1 MRRGRAAAPRS
12 LGPGFLVHPVQV
24 RRRASDDRRRH
35 DLGLVVAVPLGEE
48 VGELL
53 IAVGR
58 QLEYHQPLLGT
69 LEAVLPPVGT
79 RDRPGD
85 LPDRSEPCRH
95 RVMGEF
101 YRLGARIGRRLDLE
115 IARVGVGCVALTRHG
130 NRSYAGRGR
139 VDGGCGLSCQS
150 AITPGQAAE
159 VPMGERDGRFCLV
172 VNPAAGRG
180 RSLRGL
186 PEGPAV
192 LDAAGVSYQVS
203 ESASLADA
211 AAIAARAAG
220 MGQVVVAVGGDGLA
234 GALSGVAA
242 TGGARYGLTP
252 PGEGSAPAGVLGP
265 RPGPAAAAAVLIAG
279 EERRVDLIG
288 VATPGQPETVVAG
301 SVYVGIP
308 SVAGEIANRTRW
320 LRGPIVYSVA
330 ALRALAGW
338 APTAFRVEIRRSD
351 RPEEGGAL
359 VRDFAGYAVVVAN
372 AAYFGAGMRVAPPA
386 QLDDG
391 MLVTMRHGP
400 RLAFIRTL
408 LRVRNGSHT
417 GLAQISLDR
426 GTEVT
431 GTVGRDLPAAA
442 DGETLPC
449 AAPLQPGTPLHIRA
463 LPRALRALVP
473 PPPRA
478 GPAGS
483 AR

>member
-1 MRRGRAAAPRS
+1 
-12 LGPGFLVHPVQV
+12 
-24 RRRASDDRRRH
+24 
-35 DLGLVVAVPLGEE
+35 
-48 VGELL
+48 
-53 IAVGR
+53 
-58 QLEYHQPLLGT
+58 
-69 LEAVLPPVGT
+69 
-79 RDRPGD
+79 
-85 LPDRSEPCRH
+85 
-95 RVMGEF
+95 
-101 YRLGARIGRRLDLE
+101 
-115 IARVGVGCVALTRHG
+115 
-130 NRSYAGRGR
+130 
-139 VDGGCGLSCQS
+139 
-150 AITPGQAAE
+150 
-159 VPMGERDGRFCLV
+159 MGERDGRFCLV

-180 RSLRGL
+180 RSLRVL
-186 PEGPAV
+186 PEVTAV
-192 LDAAGVSYQVS
+192 LDAAGASYQVS

-242 TGGARYGLTP
+242 TGGARYGII
-252 PGEGSAPAGVLGP
+252 PAGNGNDLARVLGIP
-265 RPGPAAAAAVLIAG
+265 AGPAAAAAVLIAG
-279 EERRVDLIG
+279 GERRVDLIG
-288 VATPGQPETVVAG
+288 VATPGQPETVVAC

-330 ALRALAGW
+330 AMRALAGW

-351 RPEEGGAL
+351 RPEEGGGAL

-391 MLVTMRHGP
+391 MLDIVTMRHGP

-431 GTVGRDLPAAA
+431 VTVGRDLPAAA
-442 DGETLPC
+442 DGETLPF

-463 LPRALRALVP
+463 LPRALRVLVP
-473 PPPRA
+473 ATPRA
-478 GPAGS
+478 DPASS

>member
-1 MRRGRAAAPRS
+1 
-12 LGPGFLVHPVQV
+12 
-24 RRRASDDRRRH
+24 
-35 DLGLVVAVPLGEE
+35 
-48 VGELL
+48 
-53 IAVGR
+53 
-58 QLEYHQPLLGT
+58 
-69 LEAVLPPVGT
+69 
-79 RDRPGD
+79 
-85 LPDRSEPCRH
+85 
-95 RVMGEF
+95 
-101 YRLGARIGRRLDLE
+101 
-115 IARVGVGCVALTRHG
+115 
-130 NRSYAGRGR
+130 
-139 VDGGCGLSCQS
+139 
-150 AITPGQAAE
+150 
-159 VPMGERDGRFCLV
+159 MGERDGRFCLV

-180 RSLRGL
+180 RSLRVL
-186 PEGPAV
+186 SEVTAV
-192 LDAAGVSYQVS
+192 LDAAGASYQVS

-211 AAIAARAAG
+211 AGIAARAAG

-242 TGGARYGLTP
+242 TGGARYGII
-252 PGEGSAPAGVLGP
+252 PAGNGNDLARVLGIP
-265 RPGPAAAAAVLIAG
+265 AGPAAAAAVLIAG

-288 VATPGQPETVVAG
+288 VATPGQPETVVAC

-338 APTAFRVEIRRSD
+338 APTAFRVEISRSD
-351 RPEEGGAL
+351 RPEGGGAL

-391 MLVTMRHGP
+391 MLDIVTMRHGP

-431 GTVGRDLPAAA
+431 VTVGRDLPAAA
-442 DGETLPC
+442 DGETLPF

-473 PPPRA
+473 PLPRA
-478 GPAGS
+478 DPAAS